1 MLFSPDALRD
11 PYPIY
16 DQLRAAAPVLREPQ
30 SGLWMVLGYDD
41 VKRTLTDHD
50 TFSSRHGPAEWMIFQ
65 DPPMHPR
72 LRGLVAQAFTP
83 RTVLNLE
90 QDIRE
95 LSRELLDPLL
105 ENGAMDLATDYSG
118 PLPMRVIARMLGL
131 PEADLASFTRWNNAI
146 LEMSYTVPGGPGV
159 SEVVTT
165 FQAVTA
171 EMNDYLSVLLAE
183 RRRNPQDDLFTR
195 LLFAQLDGEQLSQ
208 EEILG
213 FFQLLLLA
221 GSETTTNLVNN
232 AILTLLA
239 NPEELAL
246 LRESPDLLPSVI
258 EEVLRYRSPL
268 QWMFR
273 IAKRD
278 VELSGQTIPAGKLV
292 LAMIGSAN
300 RDPRQFHDPNSF
312 VPTRD
317 PNPHLAFGHGIH
329 FCLGAALARL
339 EARIALTD
347 LLKRTTDLS
356 LASDSPWPPR
366 RGLHVHGP
374 SSLPVRFR
382 KAQG

>member
-1 MLFSPDALRD
+1 MLFSPDVLRD

-16 DQLRAAAPVLREPQ
+16 DQLRAAAPVFREPQ
-30 SGLWMVLGYDD
+30 SGLWMVLGYAD

-105 ENGAMDLATDYSG
+105 DNGGMDLATDYSG

-159 SEVVTT
+159 SEVVMT

-171 EMNDYLSVLLAE
+171 EMNDYLSDLLAE

-195 LLFAQLDGEQLSQ
+195 LLFAQLDGERLSQ

-239 NPEELAL
+239 NPDEFAL
-246 LRESPDLLPSVI
+246 LRDSPDLLPSGKCSVTARPCSGCF
-258 EEVLRYRSPL
+258 E
-268 QWMFR
+268 FR
-273 IAKRD
+273 NAT
-278 VELSGQTIPAGKLV
+278 S
-292 LAMIGSAN
+292 N
-300 RDPRQFHDPNSF
+300 
-312 VPTRD
+312 
-317 PNPHLAFGHGIH
+317 
-329 FCLGAALARL
+329 
-339 EARIALTD
+339 
-347 LLKRTTDLS
+347 
-356 LASDSPWPPR
+356 
-366 RGLHVHGP
+366 
-374 SSLPVRFR
+374 
-382 KAQG
+382 